1 MKLSR
6 YTHLFNDGEHYYMFN
21 AETIFI
27 SEIDKDLFFCLHDR
41 DFDRIPEST
50 AARLM
55 EKRIIVDDSSRDLYF
70 LNSKT
75 QSLRKS
81 YDTRTLSLITPPP
94 PGAISHVPIASN
106 QKRTLK
112 Q

>member
-1 MKLSR
+1 
-6 YTHLFNDGEHYYMFN
+6 MFN

-75 QSLRKS
+75 QSLQEVVR
-81 YDTRTLSLITPPP
+81 YPHAVTYNRPHHRVQFRMSLLLP
-94 PGAISHVPIASN
+94 N
-106 QKRTLK
+106 QKRT
-112 Q
+112 